1 MNQIWYLF
9 FLAIVEIIGDFAFE
23 RYANTGSL
31 NAFSL
36 GVIGYIGVVYF
47 LIKSLRGSTILYVNG
62 MWDAI
67 SSVVESLL
75 AFVYLGE
82 RFDRPIQY
90 VGLLLTIIGL
100 FCLKSNS

>member
-1 MNQIWYLF
+1 MNQIWYLI

-23 RYANTGSL
+23 RYANTGSI

-36 GVIGYIGVVYF
+36 GIVGYIGVVYF

-62 MWDAI
+62 MWDGI
-67 SSVVESLL
+67 SSLVESLM
-75 AFVYLGE
+75 AFLYLGE

-90 VGLLLTIIGL
+90 VGLGLIIVGL